1 MAELIKHKRLRPGS
15 NIAIVAPAG
24 PPKSE
29 QLKRGAALLKKHG
42 YNIKIYPQVH
52 KKRGYLAGDDKIRA
66 EALMD
71 AFADRSIDAIF
82 AARGGFGCQRILPFL
97 DFDIIKANPKPL
109 VGYSDLTIML
119 LSVFHKCGFV
129 TFHGPMTE
137 VDFGKRPSRFEVDLF
152 FKTLESAE
160 PIGIIPKAPNYRYGA
175 ISGGVAEG
183 EIVGG
188 NISLINK
195 LVGTGFLPSFK
206 DKIVFLEDTEE
217 QPYRIDGYLAH
228 IFLGTDLSDAAG
240 FIIGEITKSEP
251 KKKSESL
258 SLKQVLRDYFADIGK
273 PVLTGYACAHGKE
286 KITIP
291 IGIRVAIDA
300 DKRTLEFLEAGVV

>member
-1 MAELIKHKRLRPGS
+1 MGGLIKHKKLGPGS

-24 PPKSE
+24 TPKLE
-29 QLKRGAALLKKHG
+29 RLRRGVALLKEHG

-52 KKRGYLAGDDKIRA
+52 KKRGYLAGDDNIRA
-66 EALMD
+66 RAVMD
-71 AFADRSIDAIF
+71 AFADSSIDAVF
-82 AARGGFGCQRILPFL
+82 AARGGFGCQRILPLL
-97 DFDIIKANPKPL
+97 DFDVIGANPKPL
-109 VGYSDLTIML
+109 VGYSDLTILL
-119 LSVFHKCGFV
+119 LSIYHKCGFV

-137 VDFGKRPSRFEVDLF
+137 YGLGVRPSRFVRDLF
-152 FKTLESAE
+152 FKALESAE
-160 PIGIIPKAPNYRYGA
+160 PIGIIPKAPNYRYGT
-175 ISGGVAEG
+175 ISAGQATGQ
-183 EIVGG
+183 IIGG

-206 DKIVFLEDTEE
+206 NKIVFLEETEE

-228 IFLGTDLSDAAG
+228 IFLGTDLSEAAG

-251 KKKSESL
+251 KNKSESL
-258 SLKQVLRDYFADIGK
+258 SLNQVLKDYFVNIGK
-273 PVLTGYACAHGKE
+273 PVITGYACGHGKE

-291 IGIRVAIDA
+291 LGIGVAIDA